1 MINAIRKAYVRS
13 FTWDT
18 GVSFLPPIKEVVV
31 IRNTVLNTV
40 KPKSKRAKRRAMAKA
55 RAA

>member
-18 GVSFLPPIKEVVV
+18 GVSFLTPIKEIVI
-31 IRNTVLNTV
+31 IRNVL
-40 KPKSKRAKRRAMAKA
+40 KPKSKKAKRRAMAKS

>member
-1 MINAIRKAYVRS
+1 MFDSIRKVYVRS

-18 GVSFLPPIKEVVV
+18 GISALPKIRSIV
-31 IRNTVLNTV
+31 ILNNSII

>member
-13 FTWDT
+13 FTWDS
-18 GVSFLPPIKEVVV
+18 GVSFLPQIKEIVI
-31 IRNTVLNTV
+31 IRNVL
-40 KPKSKRAKRRAMAKA
+40 KPKSKKAKRRAMAKA

>member
-18 GVSFLPPIKEVVV
+18 GVSFLTPIKEIVV
-31 IRNTVLNTV
+31 IHNTV
-40 KPKSKRAKRRAMAKA
+40 KSKSKRAKRRAKAKA